1 MLGQCRRP
9 IQKGGYGGICVVVRA
24 TRSAFRGI
32 RWICHRWGKR
42 SLSSGWSP
50 ACRFQLRGPRRRRG
64 RFPLSRGWQSAGELG
79 INAIFAVKDREQKP
93 AVIVQLGPTEAD
105 CDDTLLDAD
114 DQRKA
119 VLRHIKQRRGQ
130 KAFRD
135 SLIAQTAK
143 CAVSCCEIVD
153 ILEAAISLHTKMIH
167 TIMLAMDYL
176 RLL

>member
-1 MLGQCRRP
+1 MAQVHSAFAVFAHLINPWSRYLVVIIIFSGFPRLLGQCRRP

-93 AVIVQLGPTEAD
+93 AVIV
-105 CDDTLLDAD
+105 
-114 DQRKA
+114 R
-119 VLRHIKQRRGQ
+119 RHRIPPQNSP
-130 KAFRD
+130 D
-135 SLIAQTAK
+135 SARTGRHSDLP
-143 CAVSCCEIVD
+143 E
-153 ILEAAISLHTKMIH
+153 
-167 TIMLAMDYL
+167 
-176 RLL
+176 